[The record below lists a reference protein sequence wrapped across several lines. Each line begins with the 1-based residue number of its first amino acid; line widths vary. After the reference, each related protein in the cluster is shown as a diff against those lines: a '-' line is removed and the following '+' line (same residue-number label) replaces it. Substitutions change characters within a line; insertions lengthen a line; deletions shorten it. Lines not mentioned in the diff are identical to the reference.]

1 MELFLRH
8 HKTCSLY
15 LGLPGQGLLQT
26 CLVEH
31 GKGLREQVLAEPD
44 PQAGGRGQVQLD
56 LGRVV
61 WLVERLIMG
70 SLKERGNVM

>member
-44 PQAGGRGQVQLD
+44 PQAGGRGQGQLD
-56 LGRVV
+56 LGRGA
-61 WLVERLIMG
+61 WLGGRLIMG